1 MKKLMKILAAVLAM
15 TLVLSLTAFAAG
27 AKPTIDPTPGPVTFT
42 DETCTVMNVSFTN
55 AAIQDGKQY
64 MIWVV
69 AATVAEGETV
79 YIPTEDSILYIGQA
93 AASGT
98 TFTFNGVYPKA
109 IQNGAVMISGP
120 GMMDIDTAD
129 GSKDGLYTLA
139 TINIPYILGDVDMDG
154 SITASDAAAI
164 LRMVAGSFD
173 DPTEAQR
180 LAADAD
186 GDGSVT
192 ASDAAR
198 LLRHV
203 AGSEPL

>member
-15 TLVLSLTAFAAG
+15 TLILSLTAFAAG

-55 AAIQDGKQY
+55 AAIQDGKEY
-64 MIWVV
+64 MVWVI
-69 AATVAEGETV
+69 AATKVEGETV

-120 GMMDIDTAD
+120 GMLDIDTAD

-139 TINIPYILGDVDMDG
+139 TINIPYIVGDVDLDG
-154 SITASDAAAI
+154 DITAADAVM
-164 LRMVAGSFD
+164 LNKHLAGGEQL
-173 DPTEAQR
+173 TETNR
-180 LAADAD
+180 LAADID
-186 GDGSVT
+186 GDGDIT
-192 ASDAAR
+192 AADAVR
-198 LLRHV
+198 LNKYL
-203 AGSEPL
+203 AGGSTEV